1 MMEELLL
8 DSCSKVAK
16 LLNCDAADVAMIS
29 NASTGTNAVLR
40 DIVYSTGDAIL
51 YLSTGYGAVERNIQY
66 LIDTEKKRGVELH
79 KVAVPVRLPCTHD
92 EIMNSFGRTINEAQ
106 SQGKRIRVGVVDTI
120 CSVPGAKMP
129 WEQMVKHLRDKQIL
143 SLVDGAHG
151 IGQIPI
157 DLSTVD
163 PDFFVSNCHKWL
175 YAHRGCAVF
184 YTAKRNKGIQR
195 ASLPI
200 GWDYESDPSPES
212 NTWWAQWATPGTID
226 NSSFMTVSAAL
237 DFRQMLGGEERIM
250 AYKRELAIQGG
261 IAASRILGTSVM
273 DVPGNQLTAAMVNVR
288 LPIVFPPTS
297 SGEGRDK
304 GREWDPAN
312 DLMWIRGGH
321 NYLFETQMNEFKLA
335 TMVFAHDGKIWVR
348 FSAEVYLEVSDFEYA
363 ARVLLEICRRINAG
377 EALREDSSATA

>member
-1 MMEELLL
+1 
-8 DSCSKVAK
+8 
-16 LLNCDAADVAMIS
+16 
-29 NASTGTNAVLR
+29 
-40 DIVYSTGDAIL
+40 
-51 YLSTGYGAVERNIQY
+51 
-66 LIDTEKKRGVELH
+66 
-79 KVAVPVRLPCTHD
+79 
-92 EIMNSFGRTINEAQ
+92 
-106 SQGKRIRVGVVDTI
+106 
-120 CSVPGAKMP
+120 
-129 WEQMVKHLRDKQIL
+129 
-143 SLVDGAHG
+143 
-151 IGQIPI
+151 
-157 DLSTVD
+157 
-163 PDFFVSNCHKWL
+163 
-175 YAHRGCAVF
+175 
-184 YTAKRNKGIQR
+184 
-195 ASLPI
+195 
-200 GWDYESDPSPES
+200 
-212 NTWWAQWATPGTID
+212 
-226 NSSFMTVSAAL
+226 MTVSAAL

-321 NYLFETQMNEFKLA
+321 NYFFETQMNEFKLA

-377 EALREDSSATA
+377 EALRKDSSATA